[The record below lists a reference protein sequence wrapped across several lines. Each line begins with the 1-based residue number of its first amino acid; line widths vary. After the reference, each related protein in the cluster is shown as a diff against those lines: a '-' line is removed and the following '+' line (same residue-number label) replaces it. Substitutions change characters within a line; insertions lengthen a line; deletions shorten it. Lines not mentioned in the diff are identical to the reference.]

1 VRYCD
6 LGSRNVKLVCKM
18 LSFVLNLFHYF
29 CRTCLYGL
37 LVFFFLIYILLLA
50 YGDFINFVADLV

>member
-1 VRYCD
+1 
-6 LGSRNVKLVCKM
+6 M

-37 LVFFFLIYILLLA
+37 LVFFLIYILLLA